1 MRADRLLLVIGPRV
15 DPQAASAWRYWCV
28 HTGPPLREIRCFV
41 LVAQRLS
48 FSRAAAELGMSQ
60 PAVSQAIGRLERALE
75 LRLFER
81 TSREVQLSDAGKVLL
96 PYAETLLDQAAA
108 FSDEASRLA
117 APTGRAIRLAY
128 CPLVGGLAARVARRL
143 SRHSPGIELELY
155 AAGWGTATA
164 ELAQATVSAAIMSR
178 PFPPG
183 LATTARFHVPITHL
197 AVPAGAPLAIASRV
211 RLDQLSGRD
220 VLLPRS
226 RPPGGIWAQ
235 LAAQVRGPVMS
246 RLAPD
251 SLDDLP
257 GALDLVAAGRGYLP
271 VPRLLVETVLRP
283 DVRFLP
289 LEDGGVV
296 RMTYALVWCQD
307 RASAEVMALVQAV
320 QEVLRTPRS

>member
-1 MRADRLLLVIGPRV
+1 M
-15 DPQAASAWRYWCV
+15 
-28 HTGPPLREIRCFV
+28 

-48 FSRAAAELGMSQ
+48 FSQAAAELGMSQ

-81 TSREVQLSDAGKVLL
+81 TSREVQLSDPGKVLL
-96 PYAETLLDQAAA
+96 PYAESLLEQAGA
-108 FSDEASRLA
+108 FSAEASRLA
-117 APTGRAIRLAY
+117 APTGRTIRLAY
-128 CPLVGGLAARVARRL
+128 CPLVGGLAARVARRMAH
-143 SRHSPGIELELY
+143 RSPDIELELY
-155 AAGWGTATA
+155 AAGWSTATA
-164 ELAQATVSAAIMSR
+164 ELSQGSVAAAVMSR

-197 AVPAGAPLAIASRV
+197 AVPSGSPLASASRA
-211 RLDQLSGRD
+211 RLDQVAGRE
-220 VLLPRS
+220 VLLPRG

-235 LAAQVRGPVMS
+235 LAAQVRGPLMS
-246 RLAPD
+246 RMAPD
-251 SLDDLP
+251 TLDDLP

-271 VPRLLVETVLRP
+271 VPRLLVETVNRP
-283 DVRFLP
+283 DVCFVP
-289 LEDGGVV
+289 LDDCGL

>member
-1 MRADRLLLVIGPRV
+1 MRAGSIAAAYGSPGCPRT
-15 DPQAASAWRYWCV
+15 ATAWPYWCV
-28 HTGPPLREIRCFV
+28 HPGPPLREIGCFV

-60 PAVSQAIGRLERALE
+60 PAVSQAIGRLERTLE

-96 PYAETLLDQAAA
+96 PYAESLLEQAAA
-108 FSDEASRLA
+108 FSVEASRLA
-117 APTGRAIRLAY
+117 APTGRTIRLAY

-143 SRHSPGIELELY
+143 SRRSPVIELELY
-155 AAGWGTATA
+155 AAGWSTATA

-197 AVPAGAPLAIASRV
+197 AVPASAPLATASRV
-211 RLDQLSGRD
+211 RLDQLAGRD
-220 VLLPRS
+220 VLMPRS
-226 RPPGGIWAQ
+226 RPPGGVWAQ
-235 LAAQVRGPVMS
+235 LAAQLLGPSGS

-251 SLDDLP
+251 TLDDLP

-271 VPRLLVETVLRP
+271 VPRLLVETVIRP
-283 DVRFLP
+283 DVRFVP

-307 RASAEVMALVQAV
+307 RASAELMALVQAV
-320 QEVLRTPRS
+320 QEILRTPRS